1 MNERQGLPVLLLVF
15 VIKVIHWLFN
25 LVFFLQN
32 YAFYLCS
39 FLLLTSPVKTHCRQ
53 SGLEFDE
60 SEKTLSAV
68 DTHFSQSWVMT
79 MSPCIRIKVVT

>member
-1 MNERQGLPVLLLVF
+1 MSRFPCPLIGFCNKSYSLAFQLS
-15 VIKVIHWLFN
+15 I
-25 LVFFLQN
+25 FLQN

-68 DTHFSQSWVMT
+68 GTHFSQSWVMT